1 MSNSAPRLFTCQRHG
16 GDLRIT
22 QAFCGQSWKRA
33 QTYSDP
39 EDKVRLTACL
49 GCSTGER
56 HALGGAEPG
65 ESVPRNRRFTVSPRA
80 NVNGPIEVERKR
92 RSRVAK

>member
-1 MSNSAPRLFTCQRHG
+1 MSASRRLFTCPRHEG
-16 GDLRIT
+16 ALRISK
-22 QAFCGQSWKRA
+22 AFCGESWKRA